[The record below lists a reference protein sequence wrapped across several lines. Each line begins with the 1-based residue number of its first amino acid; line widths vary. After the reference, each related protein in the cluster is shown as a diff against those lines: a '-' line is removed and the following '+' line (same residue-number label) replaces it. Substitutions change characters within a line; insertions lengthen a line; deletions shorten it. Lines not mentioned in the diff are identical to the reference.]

1 MAQSTKTVVAI
12 GKFDGVHLGHRE
24 LLITAS
30 KLARRA
36 GLVSVCYIIENEG
49 AKALLLPAL
58 RERHICELGIDK
70 IIVQNL
76 THDFMNMSDLD
87 FVKTILAEALSCAH
101 VVVGYDFRFARGRS
115 SGAEELK
122 NLCKTHGIECTVIP
136 EVVCNLGSDSITASS
151 TNIRSFLSQ
160 GDVRSASAILGR
172 AYSICGEVVHG
183 RQLGRTLDF
192 PTANIIPPR
201 GLIIPKAGVYATR
214 VTLGDK
220 VYQSVTNI
228 GDNPTVSESNSITV
242 ETNIIGFDGDIYS
255 KEITVEFT
263 DRIRDE
269 IKFASLDEL
278 KNQIKNDIQAAKLT
292 K

>member
-1 MAQSTKTVVAI
+1 MAQRNKTVVAI

-30 KLARRA
+30 ELARRA

-49 AKALLLPAL
+49 SKAILLPDF
-58 RERHICELGIDK
+58 REKYICEAGIDK

-76 THDFMNMSDLD
+76 TREFMNMSAED
-87 FVKTILAEALSCAH
+87 FVKGILADTLNCAH

-115 SGAEELK
+115 SGTQELGS
-122 NLCKTHGIECTVIP
+122 LCRSCGIDCTVIP
-136 EVVCNLGSDSITASS
+136 EVVCTLSDATMTASS

-160 GDVRSASAILGR
+160 GDVKSASAILGR

-201 GLIIPKAGVYATR
+201 ELILPKAGVYATR
-214 VTLGDK
+214 VTVGGR
-220 VYQSVTNI
+220 VYPSVTNI

-242 ETNIIGFDGDIYS
+242 ETNILDFEGDIYS
-255 KEITVEFT
+255 HRIDVEFI

-269 IKFASLDEL
+269 KKFASLDEL
-278 KNQIKNDIQAAKLT
+278 KSQVQKDIEAAKLT